1 MAYSMTGRIA
11 LPGPETPVELGID
24 PETLTVLTDARDR
37 YGPLVEFRGGD
48 GRCAVFVNSPAA
60 VRQILVQNQ
69 AQYAKGPGFER
80 VKMLLGNG
88 IIVSDGAEWRRHRRM
103 IQPAFTRRHVHR
115 SAQMMRAV
123 SRALADRWRVFATD
137 RTPVDVTRETSEFAL
152 EVILRS
158 LFGRDFE
165 NQVLA
170 GGSNPFSFLSEDSTR
185 DLRVVTRLRSLRAL
199 VQNII
204 DSRRAAGGAD
214 DDFLAALM
222 AARDS
227 DGVGF
232 EDSEIIDEVMTFVVA
247 GYETSAG
254 TLNWAWYLLASNP
267 DVRATLLREFESS
280 DLDNWDWTA
289 DEVASL
295 KFSRQV
301 LQETLRLY
309 PPVWLFT
316 RRATEADEIERA
328 TVEAGTS
335 LFISPYIL
343 QRTAVYWPGPDEFR
357 PDRFA
362 AGARSYDSEGVYIP
376 FSLGPRRC
384 IGEYYAFLEMQIH
397 LATLVPLFTTEIV
410 SDKPPDV
417 ELGINLR
424 AADPIVHRISAR
436 R

>member
-1 MAYSMTGRIA
+1 MADTMTGRIA
-11 LPGPETPVELGID
+11 LPGPQTPIDLGID
-24 PETLTVLTDARDR
+24 PETLTVLTDARDA
-37 YGPLVEFRGGD
+37 YGPLVQFRGSD
-48 GRCAVFVNSPAA
+48 GRAALFVNSPAA

-69 AQYAKGPGFER
+69 ARYAKGPGFER

-103 IQPAFTRRHVHR
+103 IQPAFTRRDVHR

-123 SRALADRWRVFATD
+123 SLRLADRWSSFATD

-158 LFGRDFE
+158 LFGQDFD

-170 GGSNPFSFLSEDSTR
+170 GGTNPFSFLSEDSTR

-199 VQNII
+199 VRNII
-204 DSRRAAGGAD
+204 ESRRATNDTA

-222 AARDS
+222 VARDQE
-227 DGVGF
+227 GVAF
-232 EDSEIIDEVMTFVVA
+232 EDNEIIDEVMTFVVA

-254 TLNWAWYLLASNP
+254 TLNWAWYLLAANP
-267 DVRATLLREFESS
+267 DVCATLLQEFESA
-280 DLDNWDWTA
+280 DLDGCAWTA
-289 DEVASL
+289 DDVAAL

-316 RRATEADEIERA
+316 RRATAADEIEGA
-328 TVEAGTS
+328 TIEEGTS
-335 LFISPYIL
+335 LFVSPYIL
-343 QRTAVYWPGPDEFR
+343 HRTAGYWRDPDEFQ
-357 PDRFA
+357 PGRFA
-362 AGARSYDSEGVYIP
+362 DGARGYDSEGSYCP

-397 LATLVPLFTTEIV
+397 LATLVPLFATQLVDQRQPGI
-410 SDKPPDV
+410 

-424 AADPIVHRISAR
+424 AADAIIHEIYAR
-436 R
+436 H